1 MRSFFWRILI
11 SFWLAISIAAGLSM
25 FIGYLFNQD
34 TWLVNKFPAIQGVAK
49 KWVNYYETNDMASA
63 KKLIM
68 YYHSHFKIDI
78 QVFTESGTN
87 LTLNIS
93 HSRFRPPPPD
103 KQGTPPPP
111 PWRQVTQAYT
121 SPLTGENYLF
131 IYKIPRL
138 ELINWQ
144 RKSAWRPISG
154 IVITLGVLLLFSL
167 FLTLSIT
174 RPLKKLRGAVNDL
187 GRTEYQKNSLSRL
200 ANRKDEFGLLAKD
213 FSLMGEHLQSLIDS
227 QRQLLRDVS
236 HELRSPLA
244 RLKITAALLERA
256 NEQDRTKLAD
266 RLSLECDRLEILI
279 SEILTLARLDSVP
292 SNKTTLSLYTLLNK
306 LREDAKIVAPQQN
319 ITLSIP
325 EDLVVQGWEDRL
337 ERAFDNLIRN
347 ALRFNPEEQAIEI
360 TAWQENSNV
369 HITVRDHGVGVSEN
383 YLTELSKPF
392 FRAPEQTA
400 KGYGLGLAISRRA
413 IESHGGKILFNNHQ
427 EGGFIVE
434 IILPVS

>member
-1 MRSFFWRILI
+1 
-11 SFWLAISIAAGLSM
+11 M

-34 TWLVNKFPAIQGVAK
+34 TWLVNRFPAIQGVAK
-49 KWVNYYETNDMASA
+49 KWVDYYEANEMASA
-63 KKLIM
+63 KKLISH
-68 YYHSHFKIDI
+68 YHSQYKIDI
-78 QVFTESGTN
+78 QVFTDTGTN
-87 LTLNIS
+87 LTLNTS
-93 HSRFRPPPPD
+93 HGRFRSPPLE
-103 KQGTPPPP
+103 KQGSPPPPP

-121 SPLTGENYLF
+121 SPKTSDNYLF
-131 IYKIPRL
+131 IYRIPRL

-154 IVITLGVLLLFSL
+154 IVITLGVLMLFSL

-256 NEQDRTKLAD
+256 NEQDRVKLSD
-266 RLSLECDRLEILI
+266 RLSLECDRLEVLI

-292 SNKTTLSLYTLLNK
+292 TNKTPVPLYPLLNK
-306 LREDAKIVAPQQN
+306 LQEDAKIIAPQQK
-319 ITLSIP
+319 IILSIP
-325 EDLVVQGWEDRL
+325 NDLIVHGWEDRL
-337 ERAFDNLIRN
+337 ERALDNLIRN
-347 ALRFNPEEQAIEI
+347 ALRFNPEEKPIEI
-360 TAWQENSNV
+360 TAWQENSNA
-369 HITVRDHGVGVSEN
+369 HITIRDHGVGVTAN
-383 YLTELSKPF
+383 HLTELSKPF
-392 FRAPEQTA
+392 FRVPEQTA

-413 IESHGGKILFNNHQ
+413 IESHGGTILFNNHK
-427 EGGFIVE
+427 EAGFIVE
-434 IILPVS
+434 IILPLS